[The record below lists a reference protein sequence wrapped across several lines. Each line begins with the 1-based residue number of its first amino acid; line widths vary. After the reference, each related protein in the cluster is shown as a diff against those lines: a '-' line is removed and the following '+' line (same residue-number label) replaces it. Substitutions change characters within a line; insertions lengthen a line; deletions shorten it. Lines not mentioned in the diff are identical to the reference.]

1 MQEGEAEMDDQTQEM
16 VALTENI
23 REFEEEALRTIE
35 RAESWELPDLRI
47 HYLGRKGSLRALYAL
62 VPGLPEG
69 ARAGIGR
76 RLNEV
81 RANVE
86 TALEKAQTVSDMI
99 ADKYHLD
106 VTKPGHVAAEDVD
119 VTMPGRMPRI
129 GKRNPLLTTLEDM
142 VDVFVGMGFKV
153 AEGPEVETYY
163 YSFPKL
169 NYPEWHPAMDSQMT
183 FYVNDDV
190 LLRSQTSTVQIRVM
204 ENQEPP
210 VRVVVPGRCFR
221 RDTVDATHSH
231 TFYQIEG
238 LLVDEGVTFA
248 DLKGALE
255 IFAREMFGPDIH
267 TRFRPDFFPFTEPS
281 AEFALTCVKCR
292 GAGQNAGEMCRVC
305 RGSGW
310 LEVGG
315 SGMVDPNVLAG
326 VGYDP
331 ERYTGWAFG
340 CGIERFAML
349 RYGIDDIRLF
359 YGSDMRFLEQF

>member
-1 MQEGEAEMDDQTQEM
+1 MREEIEAFEAE
-16 VALTENI
+16 A
-23 REFEEEALRTIE
+23 EAGIAAAQDAAAVEAARVE
-35 RAESWELPDLRI
+35 
-47 HYLGRKGSLRALYAL
+47 YLGRKGRLRQFYARL
-62 VPGLPEG
+62 KEASEAERPEIGGLLNRVQ
-69 ARAGIGR
+69 ARLEELLAER
-76 RLNEV
+76 QD
-81 RANVE
+81 
-86 TALEKAQTVSDMI
+86 ALEHGAVAGRI
-99 ADKYHLD
+99 
-106 VTKPGHVAAEDVD
+106 AAESVD
-119 VTMPGRMPRI
+119 VTMPGRAPRI
-129 GKRNPLLTTLEDM
+129 GKRHPLLTTLEDM
-142 VDVFVGMGFKV
+142 VDVFIGMGFNV

-163 YSFPKL
+163 YSFPAL

-183 FYVNDDV
+183 FYVSDGV

-204 ENQEPP
+204 ENQQPP

-231 TFYQIEG
+231 TFYQLEG

-255 IFAREMFGPDIH
+255 VFARGMFGPDIH

-281 AEFALTCVKCR
+281 AEFSLTCVKCR
-292 GAGQNAGEMCRVC
+292 GAGQSAGDVC
-305 RGSGW
+305 RMCKGSGW

-359 YGSDMRFLEQF
+359 YQSDMRFLEQF